1 MSYDVKL
8 TEKESEFC
16 RLLVY
21 DRLPQYKAYMEAF
34 GANKSTAPA
43 EASHLV
49 RKERVQAEIQRL
61 RDEKSKDAEW
71 EFMDSIYA
79 LKGVIACPEKH
90 SDLVNAVKEINKM
103 LGLDKVTID
112 HTSSDGSM
120 TPKSAIDVSKLP
132 NDVLEAILNAK
143 PDTD

>member
-34 GANKSTAPA
+34 GASKATAPA

-61 RDEKSKDAEW
+61 RDMKSQDAEW
-71 EFMDSIYA
+71 EFDDS
-79 LKGVIACPEKH
+79 
-90 SDLVNAVKEINKM
+90 VNGIKEIIRNPENQTVALNAYKELNKM
-103 LGLDKVTID
+103 FGWDKQTIEHNHRVVD
-112 HTSSDGSM
+112 DGSH
-120 TPKSAIDVSKLP
+120 
-132 NDVLEAILNAK
+132 EW
-143 PDTD
+143 

>member
-34 GANKSTAPA
+34 EANKSTAPA

-49 RKERVQAEIQRL
+49 RKDRIKAEIQRL
-61 RDEKSKDAEW
+61 RDMKSQDAEW
-71 EFMDSIYA
+71 EFDDS
-79 LKGVIACPEKH
+79 
-90 SDLVNAVKEINKM
+90 VNGIKEIIRNPENQTVALNAYKELNKM
-103 LGLDKVTID
+103 FGFEKTTIN
-112 HTSSDGSM
+112 HISEDGSM
-120 TPKSAIDVSKLP
+120 TPKAVDPDLVKALADKL
-132 NDVLEAILNAK
+132 
-143 PDTD
+143 TD